1 MINGV
6 VINDKY
12 LWCKQKG
19 QYKQWYYINTECKP
33 YYIGNNKQNC
43 INFKP
48 IDETSDIWK
57 GNIGQNEIKI
67 HMIELPSIS
76 KDSQYNSSF
85 FIKEE
90 SILKKLSRSDVHI
103 FNYKKFLENNEQQSI
118 IKICNVYFNEKK
130 INKDICI
137 ICDEDTIT
145 KINYQIK
152 TWKSK
157 MRKILCC

>member
-1 MINGV
+1 MMNGV

-19 QYKQWYYINTECKP
+19 QYKQCYYINIDCKP
-33 YYIGNNKQNC
+33 YYIGNNKQNF

-48 IDETSDIWK
+48 IDETSDTWK
-57 GNIGQNEIKI
+57 GNSGQNEIKI

-90 SILKKLSRSDVHI
+90 VVLQHGL
-103 FNYKKFLENNEQQSI
+103 F
-118 IKICNVYFNEKK
+118 
-130 INKDICI
+130 
-137 ICDEDTIT
+137 
-145 KINYQIK
+145 
-152 TWKSK
+152 
-157 MRKILCC
+157 

>member
-1 MINGV
+1 MNGV

-12 LWCKQKG
+12 LWCKKNG
-19 QYKQWYYINTECKP
+19 QYKQWYYINTDFKP
-33 YYIGNNKQNC
+33 YYIGNNKQNY

-57 GNIGQNEIKI
+57 GNIDQNEIKI
-67 HMIELPSIS
+67 NILELPSIS

-90 SILKKLSRSDVHI
+90 VLLKNLSRSDVHI

-137 ICDEDTIT
+137 ICDEDTIA
-145 KINYQIK
+145 KINFQIK